1 MTCRFLRHTTHAE
14 IGHVRIVL
22 FAVQVSSPPN
32 LKGVLCEISTAASD
46 VIATSHDTEF

>member
-14 IGHVRIVL
+14 IGHVRMVL
-22 FAVQVSSPPN
+22 FAVQASSTY
-32 LKGVLCEISTAASD
+32 LGVLCEISTAASD